1 MSTLL
6 ILLSLGLR
14 NDHPRGQD
22 ITGCLILS
30 TGYFSNE
37 GLGGEWNAI
46 SKNVT
51 ARELE
56 AGKLR
61 TWFAI
66 KASWYKDDDHASLR
80 AFLETTI
87 LALVWTWVATVSE
100 DDPHSITNF
109 GEFGWCY
116 IMIFF
121 IGGAFLWK
129 ETSRVASRSREG
141 RSSLFRGSGTFY
153 CCEK

>member
-1 MSTLL
+1 MHLVDMSNLL
-6 ILLSLGLR
+6 ILLSLGPG

-56 AGKLR
+56 ARKLH

-66 KASWYKDDDHASLR
+66 KASWYKDDDLASLR

-87 LALVWTWVATVSE
+87 LALVWT
-100 DDPHSITNF
+100 
-109 GEFGWCY
+109 
-116 IMIFF
+116 
-121 IGGAFLWK
+121 
-129 ETSRVASRSREG
+129 
-141 RSSLFRGSGTFY
+141 
-153 CCEK
+153 